1 MHANPL
7 IPVSLPPVVHN
18 PAGKQTEGPEGS
30 NLFIYHLPQEFTDED
45 LTHTFLP
52 FGNVISAKVFIDK
65 QTKVRRKIEEE
76 QTQAFYGQ
84 RFPSMHRPMLYEDM
98 KGRQIY

>member
-1 MHANPL
+1 MFLYLVTNPPNGL
-7 IPVSLPPVVHN
+7 YPYSNLLYSISAVAHN

-30 NLFIYHLPQEFTDED
+30 NLFIYHLPQEFTDDD

-65 QTKVRRKIEEE
+65 QTKVSN
-76 QTQAFYGQ
+76 Q
-84 RFPSMHRPMLYEDM
+84 RL
-98 KGRQIY
+98 

>member
-1 MHANPL
+1 MPL
-7 IPVSLPPVVHN
+7 LIIRLYAICIRTPSLLSLLFSFPVAHN

-65 QTKVRRKIEEE
+65 QTKVSRKRAHLNSHTATFIS
-76 QTQAFYGQ
+76 G
-84 RFPSMHRPMLYEDM
+84 LL
-98 KGRQIY
+98 